1 MFFLWYILIVTLR
14 LLYLIR
20 MRCYFGVILKTGV
33 TGVNQLVPVNLIIQN
48 FVLAKVFNNETIQ
61 KDFIR

>member
-20 MRCYFGVILKTGV
+20 MRCYFGVILK